1 MIVAWEEEEDDDD
14 DDDDVFYNRLRCLV
28 LEYVNEGD
36 TGKHGKPY
44 LYEFR
49 HHQMAPPASKF
60 KKINSL
66 IFFSFC
72 AILTFCLR
80 CFC

>member
-1 MIVAWEEEEDDDD
+1 MACEEDDDD
-14 DDDDVFYNRLRCLV
+14 DDDDDDVDDVFYNRLRCLV

-36 TGKHGKPY
+36 TGLQVNTVKPY

-60 KKINSL
+60 KKI
-66 IFFSFC
+66 
-72 AILTFCLR
+72 
-80 CFC
+80 